1 MFKVDIPIPPKEQAA
16 IDGRRMREQQRNAR
30 IANPRTLRM
39 GMDTNAIVDQVQEK
53 RDRDF
58 QARAQDEFAGQQMN
72 RQERMLQL
80 MCQRRQT
87 DAVTIAKADVE
98 FRNTYQRAEHG
109 RDFDLNDPNQLKN
122 EKPIPAR
129 QPGDDTE
136 SRLGVSSLQYFEGED
151 MLHQN
156 RVQLQKQQRREWYTQ
171 AMQEKAEND
180 AAAARA
186 KQEKEDFENA
196 QIRETRRQMDELER
210 QRKADYDGH
219 MSQNKAMMDNKDANT
234 RADAMNTARA
244 DATDIVNTVNSELM
258 QEPLGAGCTSTGRV
272 VDTCKFKGFHS
283 TLNQEYL
290 ADRETQRAGE
300 ARRRQEAHQAEV
312 TAHQIE
318 TAQARNAEL
327 VARQGARDRRARQQQ
342 INEENTVY
350 KAMQQTHVLKN
361 NAVAPDFFAQ
371 FGTTS
376 R

>member
-1 MFKVDIPIPPKEQAA
+1 
-16 IDGRRMREQQRNAR
+16 
-30 IANPRTLRM
+30 
-39 GMDTNAIVDQVQEK
+39 
-53 RDRDF
+53 
-58 QARAQDEFAGQQMN
+58 MN

-80 MCQRRQT
+80 MCQRRQS
-87 DAVTIAKADVE
+87 DAVTIAKADVD
-98 FRNTYQRAEHG
+98 FRNTYQRKEQG
-109 RDFDLNDPNQLKN
+109 RDYDLNDPNQLKN

-151 MLHQN
+151 LLNQN
-156 RVQLQKQQRREWYTQ
+156 RVELQKQQRREWHKQ
-171 AMQEKAEND
+171 AMQEKAAND
-180 AAAARA
+180 AAAVRA

-219 MSQNKAMMDNKDANT
+219 RSTNKAMMDHKDA
-234 RADAMNTARA
+234 ADQAGAVNTARA
-244 DATDIVNTVNSELM
+244 DATDIVNTVNSEFM
-258 QEPLGAGCTSTGRV
+258 QEPLGAGCTQTGRV
-272 VDTCKFKGFHS
+272 VDTTKFKGFH
-283 TLNQEYL
+283 TALNQEYL
-290 ADRETQRAGE
+290 SDRETQRADE

-342 INEENTVY
+342 VNEENQIY
-350 KAMQQTHVLKN
+350 KQMQQTHVLKN
-361 NAVAPDFFAQ
+361 NAVAPDFFSQ